1 MHKNINSCGVLDCS
15 GKYKG
20 HGLCRLH
27 LERFNA
33 TGSTDAPVKKCCSVA
48 GCDLKHFGI
57 GFCLKHWKRFKKHGH
72 TDGPEPRACISCGNS
87 FTPPN
92 KQPHAKAC
100 SIKCRNNF
108 EYAKRKATEP
118 SKACQGCGTLFNPL
132 LPITVFCSRECG
144 AAHTV
149 QVRTKEKTCVDC
161 GKLFT
166 TSGRHPA
173 CTECSY
179 ERRLVRVRARNK
191 VRRYLRRGAAG
202 PTHENKDW
210 LRLVARH
217 DGLCAYCGI
226 NKTEHRDHVVPIA
239 RGGTDSIGNILPA
252 CAPCNLSKGSSLLI
266 EWKYRVLNGRRK
278 KTKTDS
284 ASINRR

>member
-1 MHKNINSCGVLDCS
+1 MENEIKTCGVLSCD
-15 GKYKG
+15 GKYKALG
-20 HGLCRLH
+20 FCRLH
-27 LERFNA
+27 WERFKR
-33 TGSTDAPVKKCCSVA
+33 TGTTEGREKKTKTPRAAKVA
-48 GCDLKHFGI
+48 
-57 GFCLKHWKRFKKHGH
+57 
-72 TDGPEPRACISCGNS
+72 EPRACISCGKE
-87 FTPPN
+87 FRPPN
-92 KQPHAKAC
+92 RHPHAQAC
-100 SIKCRNNF
+100 SVKCRNVL
-108 EYAKRKATEP
+108 EYSKRKAAEP
-118 SKACQGCGTLFNPL
+118 SKPCERCGTLFNPL
-132 LPITVFCSRECG
+132 LPITRFCSRECG

-149 QVRTKEKTCVDC
+149 EVREKEKTCTDC
-161 GKLFT
+161 GKVFRT
-166 TSGRHPA
+166 NARHSTCEA
-173 CTECSY
+173 CSY

-217 DGLCAYCGI
+217 DGLCAYCGV